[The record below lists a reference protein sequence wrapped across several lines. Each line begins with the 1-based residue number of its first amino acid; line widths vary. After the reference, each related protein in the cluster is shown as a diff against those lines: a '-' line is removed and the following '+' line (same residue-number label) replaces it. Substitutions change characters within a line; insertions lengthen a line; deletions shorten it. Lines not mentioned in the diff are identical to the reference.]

1 MAPDFLTWGLFF
13 AVFVVRGLLPFLVVW
28 ITVPEISFTQAFW
41 AMFSSSP
48 DIAHAIEEGQAFNF
62 NGCRCVFIFAFICI
76 GFF

>member
-48 DIAHAIEEGQAFNF
+48 DIAHAIEEGKPLILMGA
-62 NGCRCVFIFAFICI
+62 GVFLFLLYLHWLF
-76 GFF
+76 